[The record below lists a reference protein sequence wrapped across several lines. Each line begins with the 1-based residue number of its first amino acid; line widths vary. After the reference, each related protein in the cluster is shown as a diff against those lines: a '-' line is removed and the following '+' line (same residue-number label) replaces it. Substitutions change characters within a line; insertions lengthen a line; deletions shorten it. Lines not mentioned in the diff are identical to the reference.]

1 MLFGD
6 LQSVVGGAWD
16 KVRPGC
22 GGTEEQADWSRR
34 GCHAGWAQPYEVS
47 VPARTLDSLLE
58 EADAPAIDFMSL
70 DVEGYEAEVLKGID
84 LDRRGPALLLLEM
97 FESFGASLA
106 EVEEQLGKRYRLLE
120 RMSPQDLLYA
130 RV

>member
-1 MLFGD
+1 
-6 LQSVVGGAWD
+6 
-16 KVRPGC
+16 
-22 GGTEEQADWSRR
+22 
-34 GCHAGWAQPYEVS
+34 
-47 VPARTLDSLLE
+47 
-58 EADAPAIDFMSL
+58 MSL